1 MRLVVVSPDSGAY
14 TLARVLHLETG
25 DVGVPLGGRDAGV
38 AEDLLHDADVYT
50 LLDEERV
57 DGDGMIRQAKA
68 CAPRMRK

>member
-1 MRLVVVSPDSGAY
+1 M
-14 TLARVLHLETG
+14 
-25 DVGVPLGGRDAGV
+25 GVPLGGRDAGV
-38 AEDLLHDADVYT
+38 AEDLLHDADGYA